1 MGLVGKMNYMKRL
14 LLVLGLCFF
23 KVNAFSQGSTNLI
36 LKYRG
41 LQDEVLVTAYVMA
54 CTATDNSD
62 ENIGRAYDHYYAH
75 EDEII
80 AQYDAACFLQYLE
93 RLSEVRAVN
102 REATYQAISQMAA
115 GFAQAA
121 ADYRQKR
128 EIEEQQEQ
136 QIKMQKRAEM
146 QARMANSPDRRP
158 QAISNYKTQNSGYNN
173 SAYRTQGSYND
184 LLTSDP
190 NWNQQVQM
198 MVQQYGVEKTREIVR
213 QKRSNDISRQAEINN
228 TYKSYNERVSQSS
241 GQERIVTGVTE
252 NGQTIQLKI
261 KGENIVA
268 YSTGLNYSQQQ
279 NWTGVYMI
287 TYSSCKM
294 SGAAFLN
301 QNLVKQYAYYA
312 SINNTRV
319 YFNL

>member
-1 MGLVGKMNYMKRL
+1 MRRVI
-14 LLVLGLCFF
+14 LVLGLCLFR
-23 KVNAFSQGSTNLI
+23 VYAFSQGSTNLI

-54 CTATDNSD
+54 CTANDDSD
-62 ENIGRAYDHYYAH
+62 DNIGRAYDHYYAH
-75 EDEII
+75 EEEII
-80 AQYDAACFLQYLE
+80 AQYDAACFMQYLN
-93 RLSEVRAVN
+93 RLEDVRAVN
-102 REATYQAISQMAA
+102 REATNQALSQMAA
-115 GFAQAA
+115 SFAQIA

-128 EIEEQQEQ
+128 EMEEQQEQ

-146 QARMANSPDRRP
+146 EARMANSPDMRP
-158 QAISNYKTQNSGYNN
+158 QAISNYRTQNSGYKK

-198 MVQQYGVEKTREIVR
+198 MVQQYGVEKTREMVR
-213 QKRSNDISRQAEINN
+213 QRRANDIHQQAQIDKN
-228 TYKSYNERVSQSS
+228 YKSYNERVSQSQQS
-241 GQERIVTGVTE
+241 GQGRIVNGVTE
-252 NGQTIQLKI
+252 SGQTIQLKI
-261 KGENIVA
+261 SGGNIVA
-268 YSTGLNYSQQQ
+268 YSTGLNYYQQQ
-279 NWTGVYMI
+279 NWTEVHMI
-287 TYSSCKM
+287 TYSSCNM

-301 QNLVKQYAYYA
+301 QNLTKQYAYYA